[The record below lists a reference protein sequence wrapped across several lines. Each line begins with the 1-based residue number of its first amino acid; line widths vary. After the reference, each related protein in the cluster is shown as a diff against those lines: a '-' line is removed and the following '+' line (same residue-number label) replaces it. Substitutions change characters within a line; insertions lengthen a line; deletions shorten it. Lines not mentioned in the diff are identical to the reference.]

1 MNNMNNMNKKVL
13 FAGCSFTHKCG
24 FSPANQLLYHWPHLL
39 ESHFKFDSKN
49 IALGGASNSEIF
61 YRTVEQLSINKY
73 DVAVVQW
80 SNISRLWVYN
90 SQNNIDDFTI
100 LNNGRIKGFI
110 VDRSATQ
117 QFADLYYKHF
127 FNTMVSVKR
136 WLLDIIALESLLSRT
151 NTKHI
156 FVKGF
161 DNCLTLF
168 SDFKKSGAKEISDGL
183 KLFVDFD
190 NRPDDYMLQKINEIW
205 LLMDVVSKF
214 NWINFD
220 SDSFSNFP
228 IEKDDVACDGIHPG
242 KKSNQK
248 LADQITPIFDDYFK

>member
-1 MNNMNNMNKKVL
+1 MNKKVL
-13 FAGCSFTHKCG
+13 FSGCSFTYNSG
-24 FSPANQLLYHWPHLL
+24 FSPANQPLYHWPHLL

-61 YRTVEQLSINKY
+61 YRTVEQLSIDKY

-90 SQNNIDDFTI
+90 SQNNIDDYTI
-100 LNNGRIKGFI
+100 LNSGRIDGFI

-127 FNTMVSVKR
+127 FNAAVSLKR
-136 WLLDIIALESLLSRT
+136 WLLDIIALESLLFRT
-151 NTKHI
+151 TTKYI

-161 DNCLTLF
+161 DNYLKLF
-168 SDFKKSGAKEISDGL
+168 SDFKKSNAKEIPDEL

-214 NWINFD
+214 NWVNFD
-220 SDSFSNFP
+220 STAFSDFP
-228 IEKDDVACDGIHPG
+228 TEKDDVACDGLHPG
-242 KKSNQK
+242 KNSNQK
-248 LADQITPIFDDYFK
+248 LANQIIPIFDDYFR